1 MFWVRSFTSPMVIWA
16 FGAFA
21 NTALASVQCAELT
34 HTQTYLAVEKLLNE
48 ADEAMRK
55 MNNERALALLDAGI
69 AQLAPY
75 YPPCPANGACT
86 DDDTGQ
92 KLSLGNSHQTEGR
105 LWFAANLKSGVLANR
120 LEMYRIHNSCR

>member
-1 MFWVRSFTSPMVIWA
+1 MVIWA

-48 ADEAMRK
+48 ADEAIRK

-105 LWFAANLKSGVLANR
+105 LCFAANLKSGLLANR
-120 LEMYRIHNSCR
+120 LQMYRIRNSCR